1 MLSRVF
7 QDGLYKSAFTF
18 KIVAFSGENLSSSS
32 KSPRVTC
39 VGLLRAA

>member
-7 QDGLYKSAFTF
+7 QDGLYKSALTF
-18 KIVAFSGENLSSSS
+18 NIVAFSGENLGSSSQ
-32 KSPRVTC
+32 SPSVTC